1 MATVSDIDTQGLVGK
16 FLQRQLITSTTD
28 DEADNLEEV
37 QALLETAATTFLLT
51 PQVAMPLILRGKN
64 SLQQLVQGDIAI
76 LDFLIGAIADI
87 RNPDAAIE
95 DTSDLVE
102 AQTALVELDRLGRVG
117 DELQAFKRY
126 KAAINRFLD
135 NELAFFLKRNARKE
149 FERSGIEA
157 REDIFTALP
166 QFEATH
172 RVMADRLAYLQ
183 NSVTNFRAAGLTRLV
198 SARTVATVRTSLREI
213 KSLVDRDS
221 ISKTVTATELLAG
234 VASLESISE
243 NSDIFDPT
251 ISTAESLPPRR
262 VITIRPEQ
270 LGATALST
278 DGSWDASGPDRVFSL
293 KVNPLAAS
301 PVSLAPELPD
311 TGVVD
316 TGGDATVYVTSSE
329 DVAATTYLIPASGTM
344 YLQVVGS
351 GTPDQEISITA
362 GTRTVAQVLT
372 DLNAGLVDAVAIAF
386 KGGNRFLIYGD
397 DPAVTSVIVL
407 GGSSGALGA
416 INSDPSVHDVLGFD
430 VNQTSLPR
438 GEFNAESLKDS
449 LDGRLPGVTMVVEG
463 DKLRLT
469 SESTDPTVSSLEFD
483 TTVAGDVQGVF
494 GFIDTVESEPSF
506 MELLE
511 DDAAIS
517 PTEEGVYVG
526 SIVTAAEDAITGSV
540 VRSLNNEP
548 ITAIDGTQILFAA
561 SPLPRG
567 GSLDVVV
574 TSPEVVA
581 IQNLTESLAEFVGGF
596 EEDFQD
602 LQLALAPI
610 LSSPTQAQSNDALRA
625 LNRVR
630 DKLTDSVSGGVL
642 EALEA
647 VVVRVDQSSF
657 LNQADVITQ
666 SLEERGLDKAVE
678 LLSTGRF
685 SEFFALTKSSASRA
699 SKLLLSMESFVSQD
713 IPVSFDEE
721 LIDDDNEPVGSNSDD
736 NALDDVEP
744 RDPSENLI
752 EDL

>member
-1 MATVSDIDTQGLVGK
+1 MATVDDIDTQGLVGK
-16 FLQRQLITSTTD
+16 FLQRQIITPTTD

-37 QALLETAATTFLLT
+37 QALLETVATTFLLT
-51 PQVAMPLILRGKN
+51 PQAAMPLILRGKN
-64 SLQQLVQGDIAI
+64 SLQQLVQSDIAI
-76 LDFLIGAIADI
+76 LDFLISAIADI

-117 DELQAFKRY
+117 DELQAFQRY
-126 KAAINRFLD
+126 KAAINRFMD

-172 RVMADRLAYLQ
+172 RVMADRLADLQ
-183 NSVTNFRAAGLTRLV
+183 NSVTDFRSVGLNKLV
-198 SARTVATVRTSLREI
+198 SARTVAEVRTSLREI

-243 NSDIFDPT
+243 NSDIFDLT
-251 ISTAESLPPRR
+251 ISTAEGLPPRR

-278 DGSWDASGPDRVFSL
+278 DGPWDASGSDRVFSL

-301 PVSLAPELPD
+301 PVSLSPELPD
-311 TGVVD
+311 TGVED

-329 DVAATTYLIPASGTM
+329 AASAATYLIPASGTM
-344 YLQVVGS
+344 YLRVVGS
-351 GTPDQEISITA
+351 GTPDQEVSITS
-362 GTRTVAQVLT
+362 GTRTVAQILT
-372 DLNAGLVDAVAIAF
+372 DLNIGLVDAVAIAF

-397 DPAVTSVIVL
+397 DPAITSVIIL
-407 GGSSGALGA
+407 GGSPGDLGV
-416 INSDPSVHDVLGFD
+416 INTDPSVHDVLGFE
-430 VNQTSLPR
+430 VNQASLPR
-438 GEFNAESLKDS
+438 GEFNALSLKDA
-449 LDGRLPGVTMVVEG
+449 LEGRLPGVTMSVEG
-463 DKLRLT
+463 DKFRLT
-469 SESTDPTVSSLEFD
+469 SDSTDPAVSSLEFD
-483 TTVAGDVQGVF
+483 TTVADDVQGVF
-494 GFIDTVESEPSF
+494 GFIDTAESEPSF
-506 MELLE
+506 MELIE
-511 DDAAIS
+511 DGVAIS
-517 PTEEGVYVG
+517 LAAEGVYIG
-526 SIVTAAEDAITGSV
+526 SLVTAAEASIPGSAL
-540 VRSLNNEP
+540 RSLNNEP
-548 ITAIDGTQILFAA
+548 ITAVDDTQMSFVPGL
-561 SPLPRG
+561 LPRG
-567 GSLDVVV
+567 GNLDVSV

-581 IQNLTESLAEFVGGF
+581 IQELVQSLADFVGVF

-610 LSSPTQAQSNDALRA
+610 LSAPTQAQSNDALRV

-630 DKLTDSVSGGVL
+630 DKLTDLVNGGVL

-647 VVVRVDQSSF
+647 IVVRIDQSSF
-657 LNQADVITQ
+657 LSQADVLTQ
-666 SLEERGLDKAVE
+666 SLEERGLDKAGE

-699 SKLLLSMESFVSQD
+699 SKLLLSMESFVSKD
-713 IPVSFDEE
+713 IPISYNEE
-721 LIDDDNEPVGSNSDD
+721 LIDDDNPPVGSNPNQ

-744 RDPSENLI
+744 NDINERLI